1 MSWDVYL
8 IKSAANDEATPDEI
22 ENPVPVAT
30 KSEVY
35 DWLRQNYPEVDLTGE
50 GCPVLFEEEYSVEFV
65 LDEEKQQQ
73 DEIWLIIQGNEA
85 PYELIEAM
93 CRAFDCRAVD
103 TGTGGFLE
111 GEETSSFGEWKDFR
125 EQVKAEYEAAD
136 EKGWRGMLRS
146 FCGWF
151 TGK

>member
-8 IKSAANDEATPDEI
+8 IKSAANDEATPDEV

-50 GCPVLFEEEYSVEFV
+50 GCPVLFAEEYSVEFV
-65 LDEEKQQQ
+65 LDEEEQQ
-73 DEIWLIIQGNEA
+73 DQIWLIIRGDEA

-111 GEETSSFGEWKDFR
+111 GKETSSFEEWKDFR

-146 FCGWF
+146 LCGWF
-151 TGK
+151 TGR